1 MLEFLS
7 LSLRIKVKRQCV
19 LAILT
24 QYVIS
29 VILLNIFFACYII
42 QYEGLNLKKK
52 FVYLSVEENLVWCIH

>member
-7 LSLRIKVKRQCV
+7 LSLRIKVKRQSV

-42 QYEGLNLKKK
+42 QYEGLN
-52 FVYLSVEENLVWCIH
+52 